1 MDATDQVLA
10 LYERGTEPAVIAE
23 AMQMTVEMVN
33 TILHTKSAQFRR
45 EVIKQATDMAD
56 PELVNEMLAIQVDIA
71 RNSDNDF
78 LRLAAAKSVRD
89 DLKGRKDQVPT
100 DQTAAA
106 QALAI
111 LASRLN
117 SLADA
122 RDQFLKGKPID
133 VN

>member
-23 AMQMTVEMVN
+23 AMQMTPEMVK

-71 RNSDNDF
+71 RHSQNDF

-106 QALAI
+106 QALAV

>member
-45 EVIKQATDMAD
+45 GVIKAATDMAD

-71 RNSDNDF
+71 RHSQNDF